1 MTTQRFRS
9 ASKCGLVNPVHVLN
23 LLDTGLKSYTAMD
36 TLQRELHAKIASGE
50 HPNSFLLFEAESSYT
65 AGRHTQ
71 AHDII
76 DDSLPIIETDRAGS
90 ITWHGPGQL
99 VCYPLVKLAAP
110 VDVIKYIRAV
120 EGAVI
125 DTLQQHFGLDVGRIE
140 GRAGVWIGNRKIS
153 AIGLKISQDATL
165 HGISLNVHTD
175 PATAFAGVVPCGI
188 TDATVTSMAEEGVE
202 TTLQTVADALTGAL
216 EHRLTPLLDPT
227 SIEGDVNVYHPAGGR
242 S

>member
-1 MTTQRFRS
+1 M
-9 ASKCGLVNPVHVLN
+9 HVIN
-23 LLDTGLKSYTAMD
+23 LLDTGLKTYTAMD
-36 TLQRELHAKIASGE
+36 SMQRDLHARIASGD
-50 HPNSFLLFEAESSYT
+50 HPNAFLVFEAESSYT

-76 DDSLPIIETDRAGS
+76 DQSLSIIETDRAGS

-125 DTLQQHFGLDVGRIE
+125 DTLREHFGLPVDRIE
-140 GRAGVWIGNRKIS
+140 GRAGVWIDNRKIS

-165 HGISLNVHTD
+165 HGISLNVNTD
-175 PATAFAGVVPCGI
+175 PAAAFAGVIPCGI
-188 TDATVTSMAEEGVE
+188 TDATVTSMAEEGVQ
-202 TTLQTVADALTGAL
+202 TTLQAVAEPLTAAL
-216 EHRLTPLLDPT
+216 EHRLEPLLDPT
-227 SIEGDVNVYHPAGGR
+227 SIEGDVNVYHPAG
-242 S
+242 

>member
-1 MTTQRFRS
+1 ML
-9 ASKCGLVNPVHVLN
+9 KCGLVNVVHVIN
-23 LLDTGLKSYTAMD
+23 LLETGLKTYSAMD
-36 TLQRELHAKIASGE
+36 TLQRELHARIAGGE
-50 HPNSFLLFEAESSYT
+50 HPNSFLIFEAESSYT

-71 AHDII
+71 PHDII
-76 DDSLPIIETDRAGS
+76 DDSIPIIETDRAGS

-125 DTLQQHFGLDVGRIE
+125 DTLQQDFGLDVGRIE
-140 GRAGVWIGNRKIS
+140 GRAGVWIENRKIS

-165 HGISLNVHTD
+165 HGISLNVNTD
-175 PATAFAGVVPCGI
+175 PASAFAGVIPCGI

-202 TTLQTVADALTGAL
+202 TTLQAVAEALTGAL
-216 EHRLTPLLDPT
+216 EQRLEPLLDPE
-227 SIEGDVNVYHPAGGR
+227 SIKGDVNVYHPAG
-242 S
+242 